1 VRTNNGVR
9 AACALGLF
17 FFGLA
22 LGGCT
27 SRDPASIAEAA
38 DRAAGGGLFRWL
50 AAHDPSALVLVN
62 VDAPTARAVAPDA
75 HVRVARSIKDGCRIA
90 LAGHAL
96 LAARVAYG
104 TQERQLADDCGYG
117 LFRDDVTIVVA
128 PR

>member
-17 FFGLA
+17 FFSSA
-22 LGGCT
+22 LGGCG
-27 SRDPASIAEAA
+27 SRDPATVAEAA

-50 AAHDPSALVLVN
+50 AAHDPSALVVVN